1 VNLGTQQ
8 SHDLDMSQDTISAE
22 VNKDVCEPFGCFKE
36 ATAKINLVYSLILST
51 TILKSTPFSEFKSSN
66 R

>member
-8 SHDLDMSQDTISAE
+8 SHDLYMSQNTISAE

-36 ATAKINLVYSLILST
+36 ATGKIKYVYSLILSSA
-51 TILKSTPFSEFKSSN
+51 ILKSTPFSEFKN
-66 R
+66 RE